1 MAESLPGFCKCLYF
15 VLLRINK
22 NTSLEQRS
30 DERAGQYLQVSKS
43 GRRSR
48 RKRRRSS
55 KGRTGACCRSDGGL
69 GWFGRREATL
79 TNFRVLRGPKPSQRR
94 RRRRRSN
101 SCCFVGGMQM
111 PAISPRRLR
120 FCSRLM
126 LTSILIY
133 TYTRAASCQPGLC
146 PWSRPAR
153 RGSSVD
159 HQRAFVLAC
168 SLKGQQASNPSISI
182 LLSCLL
188 LLLFFLLLESQ
199 RFFLHPLTCQ
209 KNIGGSCSSA
219 FDFLNRHSLL
229 AALKYLLNNSFVFYS
244 LENETVCFFLKD
256 RKFL

>member
-1 MAESLPGFCKCLYF
+1 
-15 VLLRINK
+15 
-22 NTSLEQRS
+22 
-30 DERAGQYLQVSKS
+30 
-43 GRRSR
+43 
-48 RKRRRSS
+48 
-55 KGRTGACCRSDGGL
+55 
-69 GWFGRREATL
+69 
-79 TNFRVLRGPKPSQRR
+79 
-94 RRRRRSN
+94 
-101 SCCFVGGMQM
+101 M

-256 RKFL
+256 RKFLWPEYWVYYLVTTLIRLRCILKITEDFSIVDKFVNLRRFVLSYATQVWYAYYQNHWDWPHWDCST